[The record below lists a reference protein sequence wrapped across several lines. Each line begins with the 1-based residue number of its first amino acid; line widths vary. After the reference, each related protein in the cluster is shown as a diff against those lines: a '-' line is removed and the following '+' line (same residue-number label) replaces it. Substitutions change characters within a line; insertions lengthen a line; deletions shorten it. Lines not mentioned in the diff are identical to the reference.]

1 MQAMKLMDVVK
12 AVKAI
17 DYTAADRFISV
28 TGVEYDSRKIKAGD
42 LFIPLTGGATDGHDY
57 VDKAI
62 AQGAVATLWSR
73 SANLAPSD
81 QIAVILVDDTLEAMQ
96 DLAHYY
102 RLLLD
107 PIVIGITGSNG
118 KTTTKDMTANALKA
132 KYKVHKTQ
140 GNFNNEIGLPYTILQ
155 MPEDTQVLVTEMGMS
170 GFGEIERLSQIAQP
184 DLAAITL
191 IGESHLEFLKTRANI
206 AKAKLE
212 ILTGLR
218 QGGCFIYPGDEPLLN
233 QDQVTQNSD
242 FIALSF
248 GFEESDDIYAYDL
261 VEEDTKTY
269 FRSNLDSKVL
279 CSIPVMGAY
288 NVGNALIALA
298 IAQRLEVPI
307 EQAIFQISQFKL
319 TENRLEWLETT
330 QGASLLNDAYNASP
344 TSVRAVL
351 ASFSKLKKEPSAKKY
366 AVLGDIRE
374 LGSDSS
380 KYHAALA
387 DALAPEAIDGVF
399 LFGPEME
406 ALYQALEG
414 KYHPDQVFYE
424 REDHHRLVDAI
435 QSVLKADDL
444 IVVKSSLGT
453 DMLYI
458 AGVLTGRDI
467 YNPYRT
473 VTD

>member
-1 MQAMKLMDVVK
+1 M
-12 AVKAI
+12 
-17 DYTAADRFISV
+17 
-28 TGVEYDSRKIKAGD
+28 
-42 LFIPLTGGATDGHDY
+42 
-57 VDKAI
+57 
-62 AQGAVATLWSR
+62 
-73 SANLAPSD
+73 
-81 QIAVILVDDTLEAMQ
+81 
-96 DLAHYY
+96 
-102 RLLLD
+102 
-107 PIVIGITGSNG
+107 
-118 KTTTKDMTANALKA
+118 
-132 KYKVHKTQ
+132 
-140 GNFNNEIGLPYTILQ
+140 
-155 MPEDTQVLVTEMGMS
+155 
-170 GFGEIERLSQIAQP
+170 
-184 DLAAITL
+184 
-191 IGESHLEFLKTRANI
+191 
-206 AKAKLE
+206 
-212 ILTGLR
+212 
-218 QGGCFIYPGDEPLLN
+218 
-233 QDQVTQNSD
+233 
-242 FIALSF
+242 
-248 GFEESDDIYAYDL
+248 
-261 VEEDTKTY
+261 
-269 FRSNLDSKVL
+269 
-279 CSIPVMGAY
+279 
-288 NVGNALIALA
+288 
-298 IAQRLEVPI
+298 
-307 EQAIFQISQFKL
+307 
-319 TENRLEWLETT
+319 
-330 QGASLLNDAYNASP
+330 
-344 TSVRAVL
+344 RAVL